1 MQRFFTPAGRR
12 YLSGVLALAGVGA
25 VGASVRAVHAHALS
39 PRSQSTKT
47 VTPIASV
54 TVAPKPVA
62 EVKVGPAEVGKASWY
77 GEELQGHLTANGEH
91 FDMNTLTCAHRTLPL
106 GSLLRVTNLRN
117 HRAVLVR
124 VNDRGPVPGDR
135 LLDLSR
141 AAAQRIGIAGLARV
155 RIERVFFRNH
165 KEARE
170 LVAQQS
176 LVATYNPVAAFPF
189 LKK

>member
-25 VGASVRAVHAHALS
+25 VGASVRAIHAHALS

-54 TVAPKPVA
+54 SVAPKPVA

-124 VNDRGPVPGDR
+124 V
-135 LLDLSR
+135 
-141 AAAQRIGIAGLARV
+141 

-165 KEARE
+165 QEARD

-176 LVATYNPVAAFPF
+176 LVAKNNPAAAFPF

>member
-1 MQRFFTPAGRR
+1 MQRFFTPAGKR
-12 YLSGVLALAGVGA
+12 YVTVVLALAGVGA
-25 VGASVRAVHAHALS
+25 VGASVRAVHVHALT
-39 PRSQSTKT
+39 PTSQSTKT
-47 VTPIASV
+47 IARITPV
-54 TVAPKPVA
+54 PVVLKPVA

-77 GEELQGHLTANGEH
+77 GEELQGHLTANGER

-124 VNDRGPVPGDR
+124 VNDRGPVPEDR

-141 AAAQRIGIAGLARV
+141 AAAQRIGLGGLARV

-165 KEARE
+165 QEARD
-170 LVAQQS
+170 LVAQQT
-176 LVATYNPVAAFPF
+176 LIAKNNPAAAFPF